1 MNTLDEYNFSDIP
14 ITKCSS
20 RYLSRKFP
28 LHALTIL
35 SGHSRETT
43 EDYYN
48 DSKTID
54 VASHVVWQYTISG
67 RGCIELGNGY
77 QDLLPGSLMIVS
89 IPGPNVYFL
98 PEFSS
103 HWEFVFLTMI
113 GREAVRITQM
123 IEQHLGNV
131 ISTEGIPQTIK
142 LLYEILKKLFSGAID
157 NPFNNSSCTYQLCMK
172 FLEEVGGIGETRRK
186 HTFDNVKK
194 FLRENLYRDIQ
205 VEEMAAIMNLSRSHF
220 TRVFSREMGMSP
232 RMYLEDLRL
241 KTAMDILF
249 QRGSTVKETAAQ
261 CGIYDVNYFCRLFKK
276 RYGISPG
283 KYRERN
289 FAGSSPDKK
298 QG

>member
-1 MNTLDEYNFSDIP
+1 MNTLSEYNFSSLP
-14 ITKCSS
+14 ITKLSS
-20 RYLSRKFP
+20 RYSSRKFP

-48 DSKTID
+48 DSKTMD
-54 VASHVVWQYTISG
+54 MSSHVVWQYTISG
-67 RGCIELGNGY
+67 RGCIELENGY
-77 QDLLPGSLMIVS
+77 RDLLPGSLMIVS

-98 PEFSS
+98 PEFSG

-131 ISTEGIPQTIK
+131 IFAEGMPQTIK
-142 LLYEILKKLFSGAID
+142 LLYEILEKLFSGEIN
-157 NPFNNSSCTYQLCMK
+157 NPFINSGYTYQLCMK
-172 FLEEVGGIGETRRK
+172 FLEEAGGVGETRRK
-186 HTFDNVKK
+186 HSFDNVKN
-194 FLRENLYRDIQ
+194 FLRENLYRDIP
-205 VEEMAAIMNLSRSHF
+205 VEEMAATMNLSRSHF
-220 TRVFSREMGMSP
+220 TRIFSREMGMSP
-232 RMYLEDLRL
+232 RMYLEDMRL

-249 QRGSTVKETAAQ
+249 QKGSTVKETAAR

-283 KYRERN
+283 KYKERH
-289 FAGSSPDKK
+289 
-298 QG
+298 